1 MGSRVPE
8 PNDYDRFVDWRKR
21 LDRELPFYRR
31 EFDAHGVRRVIDVG
45 CGTGMLPIR
54 WAAWGLDVV
63 GVDPDDGMLEKA
75 AANAE
80 EARVEIEAAGGSV
93 RFVSGGF
100 GGLADLGLGTFDAVT
115 CTGNALPHIAGRD
128 ALGPVLRD
136 LAAVLRPG
144 GLLVLP
150 LLNHD
155 RLLDA
160 RLRSIPPVVREAED
174 GTWVFLRFM
183 DYEGEGIRFDFVT
196 LHRPVGAWENR
207 LGWETTSRRSL
218 HTALP
223 SQFLRGGLAAAGFP
237 DVRAYGNHSGAAFRP
252 AEDESVLMVAVRAE
266 GGFAQSGRF

>member
-1 MGSRVPE
+1 MPE

-63 GVDPDDGMLEKA
+63 GVDPDAGMLAKA
-75 AANAE
+75 AANAD

-93 RFVSGGF
+93 RFLPGGF
-100 GGLADLGLGTFDAVT
+100 GGLAGLDLGAFDAVT
-115 CTGNALPHIAGRD
+115 CSGNALPHIAGRD
-128 ALGPVLRD
+128 ELGPALRD
-136 LAAVLRPG
+136 FAAVLRPG
-144 GLLVLP
+144 GLLILH

-155 RLLDA
+155 RLLDG
-160 RLRSIPPVVREAED
+160 RVRSIPPVVRD
-174 GTWVFLRFM
+174 SDGGTWVFLRFM
-183 DYEGEGIRFDFVT
+183 DYERDGIRFDFVT
-196 LHRPVGAWENR
+196 LHRPLGAWDSG
-207 LGWETTSRRSL
+207 LGWEMKSRRSL

-223 SQFLRGGLAAAGFP
+223 SRLLRGELVAAGFP

-252 AEDESVLMVAVRAE
+252 SEDESVLMVAVCAE
-266 GGFAQSGRF
+266 GGIAHSAGV